1 MKKRTCMMM
10 VVVLLLLTLTACSGK
25 SEHGLDKDHPMT
37 VTIWHY
43 YNGIQK
49 VAFDKMVS
57 EFNETVG
64 LEKGIYVEAINQG
77 TVNELAEKVM
87 NSVNNTVGSE
97 ATPNIFAAYADTAY
111 AVDKAGMVA
120 DFSAYLTDEEKAEYV
135 DAYLEEGNFDGSGS
149 LKIFPV
155 AKASEILLVNMTD
168 WNAFAKATGASE
180 EEFATWEGLA
190 QMSEQYYQW
199 TDEQTDE
206 PGDGKAMFGRDAFAN
221 YMLIGSLQLG
231 KELVQVTDGKPV
243 LNMDKEVMRKLW
255 DNYYVPYIKGGY
267 AAIGKFRSDD
277 AKTGDIIAMVCSTSG
292 SSFFPTEVT
301 REDGSSYPIEGKAFP
316 VPNFE
321 GTSPYAIQQGAG
333 MVITKGTESQEYA
346 STVFLKWFTDVEKNS
361 QFSVDSGYLPV
372 KKAANSTE
380 VIEEALQQSDNAKDS
395 IVKDTLL
402 TTAGMLNT
410 YQLYTTKAFDQGGSV
425 RKALENSMSSRAQM
439 DRETVVS
446 RISEGMT
453 DEEAQKEFL
462 SDECFEDWYQELYSQ
477 LEELVGKE

>member
-1 MKKRTCMMM
+1 MKKKISLMIA
-10 VVVLLLLTLTACSGK
+10 VLLLLALAACSGK
-25 SEHGLDKDHPMT
+25 ADHGLDKEHPIT

-64 LEKGIYVEAINQG
+64 LEKGIYVEAVNQG
-77 TVNELAEKVM
+77 TVNELADKVM
-87 NSVNNTVGSE
+87 NSVNKTVGSE

-120 DFSAYLTDEEKAEYV
+120 DFSGYLTNEEKAEYV
-135 DAYLEEGNFDGSGS
+135 DAYLQEGNFDDDGS
-149 LKIFPV
+149 LKIFPI

-168 WNAFAKATGASE
+168 WNKFAEKTGASE
-180 EEFATWEGLA
+180 EDFATWEGLA
-190 QMSEQYYQW
+190 RMSEQYYRW
-199 TDEQTDE
+199 TDEQTEE
-206 PGDGKAMFGRDAFAN
+206 PGDGKALFGRDAFAN
-221 YMLIGSLQLG
+221 YMIIGSLQLG
-231 KELVQVTDGKPV
+231 KELVQVLDGKPV
-243 LNMDKEVMRKLW
+243 LNMDKAVMRRLW
-255 DNYYVPYIKGGY
+255 DNYYVPYVKGGY

-301 REDGSSYPIEGKAFP
+301 REDGSSYPIEGKAYP

-346 STVFLKWFTDVEKNS
+346 STVFLKWFTDVDNNS

-372 KKAANSTE
+372 KKEANSHE
-380 VIEEALQQSDNAKDS
+380 VIEKAVEQSDNTKDG

-402 TTAGMLNT
+402 TTADMLGT

-425 RKALENSMSSRAQM
+425 RKALEASMSAKAQE
-439 DRETVVS
+439 DRETVMS
-446 RISEGMT
+446 RILEGMT

-462 SDECFEDWYQELYSQ
+462 TDDCFEAWYQELYSQ